1 MHLCTLLYSLHTFKY
16 NFIYH
21 ALLNSNNNCLIH
33 EILTDV
39 KHHGCLFGL
48 KEESIKKIRWTP
60 TRPVYIYYT
69 FNYFILKITVY
80 KNIETIHVGENKI
93 QGKNYYDLKYGCL
106 RPSHFSLVN
115 SYITGSHSII
125 PLYYIGFVE
134 WIIIIIY
141 HYNMFKS

>member
-39 KHHGCLFGL
+39 KHHGCLFGV
-48 KEESIKKIRWTP
+48 KEESIKKCDELP
-60 TRPVYIYYT
+60 
-69 FNYFILKITVY
+69 LEVY
-80 KNIETIHVGENKI
+80 KNIEIIHVGENKI

-106 RPSHFSLVN
+106 RPSHFSLV
-115 SYITGSHSII
+115 I
-125 PLYYIGFVE
+125 
-134 WIIIIIY
+134 
-141 HYNMFKS
+141 